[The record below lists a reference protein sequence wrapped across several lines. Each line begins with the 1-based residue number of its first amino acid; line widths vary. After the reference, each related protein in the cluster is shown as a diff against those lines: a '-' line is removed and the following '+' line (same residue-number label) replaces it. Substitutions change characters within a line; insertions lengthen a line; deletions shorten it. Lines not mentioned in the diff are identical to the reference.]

1 MRKYLTLPGYIMDEA
16 QPLATRH
23 EMNNLYGN
31 FLKALYTMFE
41 PRLCSKAFRDNGAA
55 TMYIIPIIPMAS
67 IFLSISPI

>member
-1 MRKYLTLPGYIMDEA
+1 MDEA

-41 PRLCSKAFRDNGAA
+41 PRLRGKAFRDNGAA
-55 TMYIIPIIPMAS
+55 AMYIIPIIPMAS
-67 IFLSISPI
+67 ILFSIIPV